1 MDFGV
6 DAFGLSK
13 QEDEEVKA
21 MVLWWWLI
29 AAFLLGV
36 LVVPIAAIFLEKDG
50 PPGFEDYDD
59 RMHE

>member
-1 MDFGV
+1 
-6 DAFGLSK
+6 
-13 QEDEEVKA
+13 